1 MWSHESGAGSVG
13 AARSCQL
20 SWCRGHTVSPTS
32 HHQFL
37 FAQQMSDHKTHLLP
51 HDIAWTQE
59 RASRRGD
66 REHNIPSP
74 HNLCSHPSPSSR
86 QGRVLGGDLASAAMW
101 VSRAGRLLS
110 HPYLRVA
117 AGLVLAAGRGEAVAG
132 VRGDVDGGAQAP
144 AAGQGAGHPVVGA
157 LVGALVTPVTPGHL
171 GPGPL
176 VAPPVL
182 PLAAGGTPT
191 RAVASADGHG
201 AALGVTADK

>member
-1 MWSHESGAGSVG
+1 MRAARGAWERRAAANCPGAGVTQSRQPVTT
-13 AARSCQL
+13 SFSLLSKCQITKHICYHTTL
-20 SWCRGHTVSPTS
+20 RGHKREPAGGEIGSTIFPLHTISVFTP
-32 HHQFL
+32 
-37 FAQQMSDHKTHLLP
+37 LP
-51 HDIAWTQE
+51 ALG
-59 RASRRGD
+59 R
-66 REHNIPSP
+66 
-74 HNLCSHPSPSSR
+74 
-86 QGRVLGGDLASAAMW
+86 GRVLGGDLASAAMW

-110 HPYLRVA
+110 HPYLRVS

>member
-1 MWSHESGAGSVG
+1 MTEHI
-13 AARSCQL
+13 CYN
-20 SWCRGHTVSPTS
+20 T
-32 HHQFL
+32 
-37 FAQQMSDHKTHLLP
+37 
-51 HDIAWTQE
+51 AWTQE

-66 REHNIPSP
+66 RENSIPSP
-74 HNLCSHPSPSSR
+74 HNLCSHPSPSSG

-110 HPYLRVA
+110 YSYLRVS

-132 VRGDVDGGAQAP
+132 VRGDVDGGAEAP

-157 LVGALVTPVTPGHL
+157 LVAPLVTPVTPGHL

-201 AALGVTADK
+201 AALGSQLTSSSQYN

>member
-1 MWSHESGAGSVG
+1 MRAARGAWERRAAANCPGAGVTQSRQPV
-13 AARSCQL
+13 
-20 SWCRGHTVSPTS
+20 TS
-32 HHQFL
+32 HRQFL

-157 LVGALVTPVTPGHL
+157 LVAPLVTPVTPGHL